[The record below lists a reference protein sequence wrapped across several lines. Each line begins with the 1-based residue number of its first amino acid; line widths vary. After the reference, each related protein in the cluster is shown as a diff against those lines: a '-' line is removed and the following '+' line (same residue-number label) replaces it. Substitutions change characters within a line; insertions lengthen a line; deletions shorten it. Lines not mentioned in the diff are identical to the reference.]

1 MGAMP
6 SAPVAT
12 IPGATLPAA
21 PGPSRPS
28 PAQVAPARFA
38 PARLPPGRRSLV
50 ARARAMLAQE
60 GERLALWTPVALGC
74 GIACYFAMPWEPW
87 PAIAAMAAIACGLVA
102 LAAAWLA
109 VPRPA
114 RLVLAALALCLAGA
128 ALAQQRAASV
138 AAPVLAKRWG
148 PAELRG
154 RIVSVEAR
162 PDGRRLVLDRLEMPG
177 LGPGQVPARVRV
189 KLRAGSG
196 EGLAPGDVV
205 AARAQLVPP
214 PGPAAPG
221 AYDFARWAWFERIGG
236 VGSLRGAPRLVE
248 RDAQPGWRIEL
259 NALRADVVRRVL
271 AADPGPAGQV
281 TAALLTGEMGHVDPA
296 LMQAMR
302 DSGLAHL
309 LSISGLHITLVAGI
323 VFFAVRRAIAL
334 VPRAALR
341 WPAKKIAACCA
352 FAAITAYMLFAA
364 PGVPTTRAWFMGGLA
379 LLAILLDRAPVSMRL
394 VAWAALAVL
403 ATTPEAL
410 LGPSFQMSFAAVVA
424 LVAAW
429 EWLAPGLRR
438 LREASGVVL
447 RGALLVAGALATSLV
462 AGIATAPFG
471 IYHFNRMALFSI
483 AANLLAVP
491 LTSFV
496 VMPCAVLVFL
506 ALPLGGEALPLAA
519 MNAANLVVV
528 QIATEVAAWPS
539 AALMVP
545 AMPDWGLACCSLGGL
560 WLALWRSGWRAL
572 GVPVV
577 VAGLASPWLAS
588 PPDIV
593 AGAEARLVGI
603 RGGDGGLA
611 LHGRGNV
618 QMAAETWLRRAG
630 QARAAA
636 WPPEAGGAAQG
647 TDCRAGICWI
657 ERDGHLVAVVASSA
671 GLAEA
676 CAWATALVTTLEVRR
691 ACPAPA
697 WVLDRRAILDAGG
710 IELRLAPGGGLDL
723 RTTRA
728 VRGDRPW
735 AMPAP
740 GSAAPAEP
748 Q

>member
-6 SAPVAT
+6 SAP
-12 IPGATLPAA
+12 AA
-21 PGPSRPS
+21 P
-28 PAQVAPARFA
+28 
-38 PARLPPGRRSLV
+38 RLPWPVPAGAGAAGPGIAPSGPL
-50 ARARAMLAQE
+50 ARARAAFAPEAERIALWAPVAVGCGIVLYFASPTEPGAGLVLA
-60 GERLALWTPVALGC
+60 GALASCLAAIAAALARVPAAVRLALAAVAL
-74 GIACYFAMPWEPW
+74 
-87 PAIAAMAAIACGLVA
+87 V
-102 LAAAWLA
+102 
-109 VPRPA
+109 
-114 RLVLAALALCLAGA
+114 LAGA
-128 ALAQQRAASV
+128 ALAQLRADAV

-154 RIVSVEAR
+154 RVVAVEIR

-177 LGPGQVPARVRV
+177 LHRDEVPARVRV
-189 KLRAGSG
+189 RLRGGAGD
-196 EGLAPGDVV
+196 GLAPGDIV

-214 PGPAAPG
+214 PGPAVPG
-221 AYDFARWAWFERIGG
+221 AYDFARRAWFERIGA
-236 VGSLRGAPRLVE
+236 VGSLRGTPRVVD
-248 RDAQPGWRIEL
+248 RDARPGWRVRL
-259 NALRADVVRRVL
+259 DALRADVVRRVL

-364 PGVPTTRAWFMGGLA
+364 PSVPTTRAWFMGGLG
-379 LLAILLDRAPVSMRL
+379 LLAVLLDRAPVSMRL

-403 ATTPEAL
+403 ATTPEAV

-429 EWLAPGLRR
+429 EWLAPTLRR
-438 LREASGVVL
+438 LRAASGAL
-447 RGALLVAGALATSLV
+447 ARGALLLAGALATTLV
-462 AGIATAPFG
+462 ASVATAPFG
-471 IYHFNRMALFSI
+471 IYHFNRVAAFSI

-506 ALPLGGEALPLAA
+506 ALPLGLEALPLAA
-519 MNAANLVVV
+519 MNAANLLVVR
-528 QIATEVAAWPS
+528 IAEEVAAWPS
-539 AALMVP
+539 AALLVP
-545 AMPDWGLACCSLGGL
+545 AMPDWGLACCAGGGL
-560 WLALWRSGWRAL
+560 WLALWRRSWLAL

-577 VAGLASPWLAS
+577 LAGLCSPWIAQR
-588 PPDIV
+588 PDVV
-593 AGAEARLVGI
+593 AGAEARLLGL
-603 RGGDGGLA
+603 RLPEAGLA

-618 QMAAETWLRRAG
+618 QMASETWLRRAG
-630 QARAAA
+630 QESAA
-636 WPPEAGGAAQG
+636 PMP
-647 TDCRAGICWI
+647 DCRAATCWL
-657 ERDGHLVAVVASSA
+657 ERPGHLVAVVAAPA

-676 CAWATALVTTLEVRR
+676 CAWATTIVTTLEVWRDC
-691 ACPAPA
+691 AAPA
-697 WVLDRRAILDAGG
+697 WILDRATILREGA
-710 IELRLAPGGGLDL
+710 IELRLLPGGEIAI
-723 RTTRA
+723 RTTRS
-728 VRGDRPW
+728 VRGARPW
-735 AMPAP
+735 SSGASPR
-740 GSAAPAEP
+740 AAAAEEEP